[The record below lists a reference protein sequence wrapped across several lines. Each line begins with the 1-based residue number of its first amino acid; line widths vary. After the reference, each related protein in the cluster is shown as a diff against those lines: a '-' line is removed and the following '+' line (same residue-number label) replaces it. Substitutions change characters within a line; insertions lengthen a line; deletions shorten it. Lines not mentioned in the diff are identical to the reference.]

1 MLYYFFI
8 DYTCCCCFFFHY
20 SSSLVLYYLLYY
32 TTSTAASAKEEE
44 ELGAVPA
51 VFRHAQWKRI
61 RKYQNRIVEA
71 ARVIN
76 ELIQLAKDMRE
87 ASKRGEKLKMSE
99 DEFLHSMKPLRS
111 MAPQLKSWAMKHSS
125 N

>member
-1 MLYYFFI
+1 VSI
-8 DYTCCCCFFFHY
+8 VCSTI
-20 SSSLVLYYLLYY
+20 SSSITPAVAASFSTTPAVWFSTTSY
-32 TTSTAASAKEEE
+32 TITSTAASPKEQQ
-44 ELGAVPA
+44 LGAVSA
-51 VFRHAQWKRI
+51 
-61 RKYQNRIVEA
+61 VEA